1 MTNNDEKHGK
11 LTTGAPANLGRRAA
25 MDAGLAAAVAVVAGL
40 ATNNAWAASAKK
52 KVGSKKTLPK
62 NSSQKT
68 LRKTSSQKTF
78 PKVGSK
84 NLPKAN
90 LR

>member
-1 MTNNDEKHGK
+1 
-11 LTTGAPANLGRRAA
+11 
-25 MDAGLAAAVAVVAGL
+25 VAGL